1 MAIEIACFIYRRE
14 CRGEEVAHLV
24 LSGIVMSGKADDAV
38 RAEVLAEADRL
49 GWAAL
54 HQELQRID
62 PEASLRIKP
71 SDTQRL
77 QRALEVYRL
86 TGRSLSELIKDGQ
99 QGTTTALTEVA
110 IMPISR
116 SGLHE
121 DISVRF
127 RQMLDQGLIQEVEGL
142 KRDYDLHEALPA
154 MKAVG
159 YRQVWQHLKGELSA
173 DGLFDKAVVATRQLA
188 KRQLT
193 WLRAWPQLQKISEPA
208 LDQLLKIEEVD
219 NILKIG

>member
-1 MAIEIACFIYRRE
+1 
-14 CRGEEVAHLV
+14 
-24 LSGIVMSGKADDAV
+24 
-38 RAEVLAEADRL
+38 
-49 GWAAL
+49 
-54 HQELQRID
+54 
-62 PEASLRIKP
+62 
-71 SDTQRL
+71 
-77 QRALEVYRL
+77 
-86 TGRSLSELIKDGQ
+86 
-99 QGTTTALTEVA
+99 
-110 IMPISR
+110 MPISR